1 MLATI
6 TLVLCSSCG
15 SRLARDHEDTICSP
29 CRRANIE
36 HSASR
41 EARIARD
48 HSGIKAAFAAAGLYG
63 VADHLG
69 STPED
74 ALDVLISSRLF
85 PFISERRRMLLH
97 QLVSLRDSSHVAV
110 AEELRISRW
119 TVATYRHQ
127 LGIDRVPASMHGGR
141 R

>member
-1 MLATI
+1 MLATM
-6 TLVLCSSCG
+6 TVVRCASCG
-15 SRLARDHEDTICSP
+15 SRLARDHSDTICSP
-29 CRRANIE
+29 CRRSSIE
-36 HSASR
+36 QSAYR

-48 HSGIKAAFAAAGLYG
+48 HSGIKAAFHSSGLYG
-63 VADHLG
+63 VADHLD

-74 ALDVLISSRLF
+74 ALDVLISSRLV
-85 PFISERRRMLLH
+85 PFISERRRPLLN

-110 AEELRISRW
+110 AEVLHISRW

-141 R
+141 Q